1 MYTVEQINTELAR
14 ITQAIAD
21 MKSAI
26 ASKGVTV
33 PANATLADL
42 PNLILQI

>member
-1 MYTVEQINTELAR
+1 MSTVADINTELAR

-21 MKSAI
+21 MKTEISN
-26 ASKGVTV
+26 KGVTV

-42 PNLILQI
+42 PNLISQI

>member
-1 MYTVEQINTELAR
+1 MYTVEQINAELAR

-21 MKSAI
+21 MKTEISN
-26 ASKGVTV
+26 KGVTV

-42 PNLILQI
+42 PNLISQI

>member
-21 MKSAI
+21 MKTEISN
-26 ASKGVTV
+26 KGVTV
-33 PANATLADL
+33 PAYATLADL
-42 PNLILQI
+42 PNLISQI

>member
-21 MKSAI
+21 MKTEISN
-26 ASKGVTV
+26 KGVTV
-33 PANATLADL
+33 PANAALADL
-42 PNLILQI
+42 PNLISQI